1 MKEQQLT
8 PPEIRDIDVK
18 SIERRLRHPGSANV
32 RALLSMHRAQIIRAL
47 SVHKDA
53 PAYLSTLLEEI
64 NAALAAKP
72 VTLKDVAAVL
82 HGLLDK
88 DVLSPREEQFLIG
101 IQSATSELTGTR
113 KGKTAAQL
121 VNDVQAHYY
130 IEHADQKAKR
140 QSTKQ
145 LAERLKRLE
154 SNLTT
159 AV

>member
-1 MKEQQLT
+1 MNLFFY
-8 PPEIRDIDVK
+8 
-18 SIERRLRHPGSANV
+18 IE
-32 RALLSMHRAQIIRAL
+32 
-47 SVHKDA
+47 
-53 PAYLSTLLEEI
+53 
-64 NAALAAKP
+64 
-72 VTLKDVAAVL
+72 
-82 HGLLDK
+82 
-88 DVLSPREEQFLIG
+88 REEQFLIG

-113 KGKTAAQL
+113 KGKTAAQI